1 MLKWERNLIVSKSI
15 PYETEINAEFV
26 IRNAE
31 LLIIKPVVI
40 GFPDSNR
47 LLYALLQ
54 KSLPHGAWGRC
65 PAGYLKSDSRLY
77 FFANA
82 RHTAVIQIY
91 YTAAFFFGVFK
102 R

>member
-1 MLKWERNLIVSKSI
+1 MGCNTEIIVLKWERNLIVSKSI

-47 LLYALLQ
+47 LILYKIIMLYIFADLYLISNFRY
-54 KSLPHGAWGRC
+54 KKLSCSRRC
-65 PAGYLKSDSRLY
+65 P
-77 FFANA
+77 
-82 RHTAVIQIY
+82 V
-91 YTAAFFFGVFK
+91 
-102 R
+102 

>member
-15 PYETEINAEFV
+15 PYETEFNAEFVIRNAEFV

-47 LLYALLQ
+47 LILYIIIV
-54 KSLPHGAWGRC
+54 
-65 PAGYLKSDSRLY
+65 LY
-77 FFANA
+77 SFCLN
-82 RHTAVIQIY
+82 
-91 YTAAFFFGVFK
+91 
-102 R
+102 

>member
-15 PYETEINAEFV
+15 PYETEFNAEFV

-47 LLYALLQ
+47 LILYIIIVLYS
-54 KSLPHGAWGRC
+54 KSLPPLCKGRWQ
-65 PAGYLKSDSRLY
+65 PYG
-77 FFANA
+77 
-82 RHTAVIQIY
+82 
-91 YTAAFFFGVFK
+91 
-102 R
+102 

>member
-1 MLKWERNLIVSKSI
+1 MFLRHDFFIKRGCNTEIIVLKWERNLIVSKSI

-47 LLYALLQ
+47 LILYIIIV
-54 KSLPHGAWGRC
+54 
-65 PAGYLKSDSRLY
+65 LY
-77 FFANA
+77 SFCLN
-82 RHTAVIQIY
+82 
-91 YTAAFFFGVFK
+91 
-102 R
+102 